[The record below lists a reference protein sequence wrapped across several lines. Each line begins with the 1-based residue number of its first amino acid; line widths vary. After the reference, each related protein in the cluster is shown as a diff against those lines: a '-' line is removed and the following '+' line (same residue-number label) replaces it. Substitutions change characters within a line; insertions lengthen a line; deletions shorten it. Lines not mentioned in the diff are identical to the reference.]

1 MLPFLSALRLS
12 ESLLD
17 RFLAEKLSGF
27 PLFDGLSISAL
38 RRLAPFVVWFGLP
51 GGSRLC
57 RQGGEEGALLMVL
70 TGTIGIFR
78 DVGEEKRRLAAE
90 LSPGAVVAD
99 PAFDRSVDLI
109 ALRDSE
115 LIELTPAAL
124 EILAV
129 KKPRLFLEVMK
140 ETAARGAAKPVRSR
154 PKTFALVPLQEG
166 LSAHPIAER
175 LAMALDDMGALTG
188 VVDAS
193 AAGRQAEWFA
203 NFESAH
209 DAVFYRGDV
218 PDSAWTRLCIR
229 QADRVLVIA
238 TVDRPLPRKPLLG
251 GKERVCG
258 LPELILLH
266 PSGVPRDAV
275 ILGER
280 VETHHH
286 IRENRPDDIR
296 RLARCI
302 SGRAVGLVLGGGGAR
317 GFGHIGVVKALAE
330 AGVPFDYLG
339 GVSMGAIIA
348 AGLAAEWS
356 IEELTVRLR
365 ESFVRRNPLSDYTLP
380 LISLVKGRR
389 MSKLLTR
396 HFGRV
401 RIEDLPK
408 PFFCISADL
417 TTGHVHE
424 HLQGPLWRALRSSAA
439 LPGIVPPVTS
449 RGHLLVDGGVM
460 NNLPVDVMR
469 RRRIGPLLAS
479 DVTGENDFSVRDTRY
494 GEHHSLKLIWQRM
507 RGMPSI
513 FDILM
518 RTGTMGSE
526 AQRRLVRDEADFLFE
541 PPLAGINP
549 LDWKSFDRAI
559 AEGYDHA
566 RAMIDRHGLP
576 LTDRW
581 SDGPAVVKR

>member
-1 MLPFLSALRLS
+1 MFPFLSALRLS
-12 ESLLD
+12 EPLLD
-17 RFLAEKLSGF
+17 RFLAEKLASF
-27 PLFDGLSISAL
+27 ALFDGIPVTTL
-38 RRLAPFVVWFGLP
+38 RKLVPHVIWFGLP
-51 GGSRLC
+51 GGTRLC
-57 RQGGEEGALLMVL
+57 RQGEEEGALLVVL
-70 TGTIGIFR
+70 TGTLGDFR
-78 DVGEEKRRLAAE
+78 DSGGHKRGRAAE
-90 LSPGAVVAD
+90 LSPGDVVPD
-99 PAFDRSVDLI
+99 PSYDRGTDLI

-115 LIELTPAAL
+115 IAELTPPAL
-124 EILAV
+124 EILAAR
-129 KKPRLFLEVMK
+129 KPRLFLDVLK
-140 ETAARGAAKPVRSR
+140 RTAERYSAAKPLRSR

-166 LSAHPIAER
+166 LSAHPIAEHI
-175 LAMALDDMGALTG
+175 AVALGDMGAFTG

-193 AAGRQAEWFA
+193 AAGREAEWFA

-209 DAVFYRGDV
+209 DAVFYRGDT
-218 PDSAWTRLCIR
+218 PDSAWTRACIR
-229 QADRVLVIA
+229 QADRILLLA
-238 TVDRPLPRKPLLG
+238 SADRPLPRKPLPGL
-251 GKERVCG
+251 KERVCG
-258 LPELILLH
+258 LPEMILLH
-266 PSGVPRDAV
+266 PSGAPRIGTIAA
-275 ILGER
+275 ER
-280 VETHHH
+280 IESHHH

-302 SGRAVGLVLGGGGAR
+302 CGRAVGLVLGGGGAR

-356 IEELTVRLR
+356 IAELTAHLR
-365 ESFVRRNPLSDYTLP
+365 EAFVRRNPLSDYTLP

-389 MSKLLTR
+389 MSKLLIR
-396 HFGRV
+396 HFGRI
-401 RIEDLPK
+401 RIEELPK

-424 HLQGPLWRALRSSAA
+424 HIEGSLWRALRASAG
-439 LPGIVPPVTS
+439 LPGIVPPVTA

-469 RRRIGPLLAS
+469 RRRIATLLAS
-479 DVTGENDFSVRDTRY
+479 DVTGESDFSVSATRY
-494 GEHHSLKLIWQRM
+494 GEHRSLKLIWQRM

-541 PPLAGINP
+541 PTLPGINP
-549 LDWKSFDRAI
+549 LDWKSFDRAV

-576 LTDRW
+576 LEI
-581 SDGPAVVKR
+581 